1 MFTITRGRGSKELL
15 TGERAAASFDWLQ
28 FSFCLLFFA
37 RCLKSVLFTLIG
49 CCSLCRCW
57 LCSSEIQMKWFKA
70 ILDYSAQKWREQLFK
85 AARWFPDI
93 HQVSMF
99 TVILFKQQLFS
110 VECIVFIGYCAHVA
124 EQPNGIKQNR
134 MSKTYHQEQKPCK

>member
-57 LCSSEIQMKWFKA
+57 LCSSEIQMKWSKA

-99 TVILFKQQLFS
+99 TVILFKQQLFT
-110 VECIVFIGYCAHVA
+110 VECIVFIGLLCACCRATKRYQTKSHV
-124 EQPNGIKQNR
+124 QNLP
-134 MSKTYHQEQKPCK
+134 SGTKAL